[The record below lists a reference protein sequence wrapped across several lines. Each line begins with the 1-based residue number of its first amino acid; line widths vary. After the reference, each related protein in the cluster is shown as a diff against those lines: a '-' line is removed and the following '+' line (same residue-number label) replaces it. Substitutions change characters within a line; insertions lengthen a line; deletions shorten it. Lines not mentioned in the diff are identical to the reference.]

1 MCMVKN
7 TENSVSD
14 NISSRNLLRLFNEFQ
29 MNWHRRLLLNNL
41 MKLEGENKTNHWKVT
56 LNHAKPHETK
66 QNHLEL
72 SGIMRHAF
80 LIIKPVKRKKRH
92 KQKNIKKY
100 TIGLR
105 DRQSLPVA

>member
-1 MCMVKN
+1 MVKN

-66 QNHLEL
+66 QNPLEL

-80 LIIKPVKRKKRH
+80 LIKTCKMEKKS
-92 KQKNIKKY
+92 QTKK
-100 TIGLR
+100 
-105 DRQSLPVA
+105 